1 MKYSQYTKQ
10 MNEKLDLYKKMVLEY
25 NEKINLTGITED
37 SEFTEKHFYDS
48 IIPTSK
54 INFNDK
60 TIMDLGSGAGFPGIP
75 LAILYPNSHFIL
87 VDPMIKRCNFL
98 REVISKCDLKNVEVL
113 ETRIEELPD
122 KFFDY
127 FDIIVCRAVSK
138 LNILLE
144 IAMPYLKVN
153 GIFVAYKGMKYKEEI
168 NESERALRILN
179 SEIYDIQIRNLPISY
194 DSRYNIIIKKMKEID
209 KKFPREFSQISK
221 RPL

>member
-1 MKYSQYTKQ
+1 MKYSQYTKE

-37 SEFTEKHFYDS
+37 NEFTEKHFYDS
-48 IIPTSK
+48 VIPTSTLD
-54 INFNDK
+54 FNDK

-75 LAILYPNSHFIL
+75 LAILYPNSHFVL

-98 REVISKCDLKNVEVL
+98 KEVITKCNLKNVEVL

-144 IAMPYLKVN
+144 IAMPYLKVS
-153 GIFVAYKGMKYKEEI
+153 GLFVAYKGMKYKEEI

-194 DSRYNIIIKKMKEID
+194 DSRYNIIIKKLKEID